1 MIVPMKKITLLALK
15 AHQADT
21 LVQLRALG
29 VLHIRHLT
37 PPDTEELEKAREH
50 LAHAHNALAV
60 LPLPHDS
67 VRPSGQTAEVLMA
80 TVWKLIHRRKALTDR
95 REQLL
100 LDEKKLEPFGEF
112 EPAALQ
118 ALKTRGI
125 HVRLYFVPPKK
136 PVPALERAMVRIL
149 RRTRY
154 GTWFAVISCE
164 AVPVAAEEQTLPDT
178 SFARIQR
185 ELADGDQELAA
196 IGKEFERLSADRGGI
211 AQRVNHLEEQIK
223 FMEVQAGMGATGPIV
238 YLQGFCP
245 EFSVPTVR
253 KAAQVFGWG
262 LMIEEPAASDP
273 VPTLIENAWWAR
285 PVKAVFDLL
294 GILPGYREMDVSV
307 VFLVF
312 FSIFFAILI
321 GDAGYGLLFLGL
333 TALMRW
339 KWKAAP
345 PNLLPL
351 LGILSVAT
359 IIWGILTGSY
369 FGIQNLPAPLRQ
381 WKIEWLGH
389 EANLENLCF
398 FLGAAH
404 LTVAHAW
411 NVIRQRHSVTAIGQ
425 AGWIG
430 LAWTMYF
437 AACYFVLDRPM
448 PGFVLWLFVISL
460 AAVALFMA
468 PFRRL
473 KTEWPNYCVLP
484 FTVIGNFGDVV
495 SYMRLYLVGSA
506 SATLILA
513 FNELAVGKGVNSIWA
528 GLAAAL
534 IIFAAHVLNISLS
547 ALAVLVHGV
556 RLNALEFSSHLGI
569 QWAGIK
575 YAPFANSSTIKS

>member
-1 MIVPMKKITLLALK
+1 MIVPMEKITLLILK
-15 AHQADT
+15 AHQAEAVT
-21 LVQLRALG
+21 QLRALG
-29 VLHIRHLT
+29 VLHIRHVT
-37 PPDTEELEKAREH
+37 PPDTVELEEARAR
-50 LAHAHNALAV
+50 LVHAHNALAV
-60 LPLPHDS
+60 LPPPHDG
-67 VRPSGQTAEVLMA
+67 VLPSGQTAEALMTA
-80 TVWKLIHRRKALTDR
+80 VWKLIHRRKALTDR

-100 LDEKKLEPFGEF
+100 LDERKLEPFGNF
-112 EPAALQ
+112 DPAALRDLQ
-118 ALKTRGI
+118 ARGI
-125 HVRLYFVPPKK
+125 HVRLFFAPPKK
-136 PVPALERAMVRIL
+136 PVPAPEGAMVRIL
-149 RRTRY
+149 RRTKR
-154 GTWFAVISCE
+154 GIWFAMISRE
-164 AVPVAAEEQTLPDT
+164 AVSVAAEEQALPDT
-178 SFARIQR
+178 SLDQVRH
-185 ELADGDQELAA
+185 ELADGACELAN
-196 IGKEFERLSADRGGI
+196 IGGEFERLSADRAVI
-211 AQRVNHLEEQIK
+211 ARWVSNLEEQVK
-223 FMEVQAGMGATGPIV
+223 FMEVQAGMGANEGIV

-245 EFSVPTVR
+245 EFSVQNIRDQARVS
-253 KAAQVFGWG
+253 GWG
-262 LMIEEPAASDP
+262 LLIEEPAESDS
-273 VPTLIENAWWAR
+273 VPTLIKNAWWAR
-285 PVKAVFDLL
+285 PVKAVFDML
-294 GILPGYREMDVSV
+294 GILPGYREMDVSF

-312 FSIFFAILI
+312 FSVFVAILV
-321 GDAGYGLLFLGL
+321 GDGGYGLLFLGL
-333 TALMRW
+333 TALLRW

-345 PNLLPL
+345 SNLLPL
-351 LGILSVAT
+351 LGILSAAT
-359 IIWGILTGSY
+359 MIWGVLTGSY

-381 WKIEWLGH
+381 WKVEWLGH
-389 EANLENLCF
+389 ADNLINLCF

-437 AACYFVLDRPM
+437 TACYFVLEKPM

-468 PFRRL
+468 PFRKL

-484 FTVIGNFGDVV
+484 FTVLGNFGDIV

-513 FNELAVGKGVNSIWA
+513 FNELAIGKGVDSVWA

-575 YAPFANSSTIKS
+575 YAPFAVAGKEG